1 MKVSAI
7 ITHFNRKGYKVTR
20 CWTGSVYVT
29 QPNGLGRVFDNY
41 SQAHRY
47 YFGY

>member
-1 MKVSAI
+1 MKISDI
-7 ITHFNRKGYKVTR
+7 ITRFKRNGFKTYK

-41 SQAHRY
+41 NQAHRY